1 MNTFVKPTLFLVTVL
16 MTSSILSV
24 AYAQDLSG
32 INTERLYL
40 TDDNNTVNNG
50 DTFQNDNNVTT
61 LESSKITIDHTGTF
75 INNKHAYITEG
86 NTMKNL
92 GVLDNRTDG
101 VLAVWGS
108 LYNQGEMNNNG
119 FISIKSTGLFNAV
132 SLTNTGEIENDGQL
146 IMAGSVN
153 NQGKIINN
161 SQFTNNSF
169 VFTNTG
175 EITNNADL
183 NNNYR
188 IINKGLITNSGVF
201 STSNTLRNYNEVINN
216 NVMTNSG
223 DVTIYT
229 KGSVTGEGSYT
240 QTSGQTINNGV
251 MTQTS
256 VNIKGG
262 SLSGTGTINSNVTV
276 NGSSYENYASLTAGN
291 SIGTMIINGNYTQGE
306 FGSMVVE
313 FDETHSDLLDVSGI
327 ASLAGV
333 LSFEFIGDD
342 VTEGTFNFLTFA
354 SIVGSFDS
362 VILPSIS
369 GFNFE
374 LVFGDTFANLVVSQA
389 VSAVPVP
396 AALFLFGP
404 ALLGFLG
411 LRRKANLVA

>member
-362 VILPSIS
+362 V
-369 GFNFE
+369 
-374 LVFGDTFANLVVSQA
+374 
-389 VSAVPVP
+389 
-396 AALFLFGP
+396 
-404 ALLGFLG
+404 
-411 LRRKANLVA
+411 